1 MVEQLTSG
9 IDLGHLLQY
18 SMHSFANS
26 VLVFTDLR
34 EVFNTDWSE
43 WWREDSVGKIFNWGR
58 K

>member
-34 EVFNTDWSE
+34 EVFNTD
-43 WWREDSVGKIFNWGR
+43 
-58 K
+58 